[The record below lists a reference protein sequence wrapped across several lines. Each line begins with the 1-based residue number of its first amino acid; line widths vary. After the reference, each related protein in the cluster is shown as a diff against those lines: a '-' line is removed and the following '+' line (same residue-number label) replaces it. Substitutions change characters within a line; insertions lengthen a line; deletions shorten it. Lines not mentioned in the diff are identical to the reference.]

1 MSYGKEQQKET
12 ETIKERSFTLN
23 FSDADIEKVWRKVG
37 CVSLSISEL
46 LENFIGDLID
56 GTYSNGSD
64 ERELANQ
71 WFERCGFGMFPDKTF
86 LRFLLEQES
95 VDDFVKS
102 YRCLKNSEE
111 QIATEKEDLK
121 NGFMTMRDGST
132 YTWKD
137 IVTHSSE
144 GEKPSYK
151 SKEEWEENLR
161 EDIEA
166 EQEDINYEQEQIN
179 EYWNSYL
186 KFADGEAGTLEKEI
200 EKVINWYQEME
211 QVNHT
216 PLKEVGA

>member
-1 MSYGKEQQKET
+1 MSYGKEQQKEI

-23 FSDADIEKVWRKVG
+23 LSDADIEKVWRKVG
-37 CVSLSISEL
+37 CVGLSISEL

-95 VDDFVKS
+95 VDDFVES
-102 YRCLKNSEE
+102 YRSLKNSEE
-111 QIATEKEDLK
+111 QIAIKNEDLK

-166 EQEDINYEQEQIN
+166 EQEDVKYDQEQIN

-211 QVNHT
+211 QMIV
-216 PLKEVGA
+216 